1 MAIPLSYN
9 IRNLTVRKTTTAMTA
24 LGIGLTVAVLLAA
37 FAMTEGLR
45 LAFESSGHPLHV
57 LVTRKGSNS
66 ELASNFARSVFND
79 LRFKAGIARGADG
92 EPMASLEVVSVINL
106 PSVESPDGMN
116 VTLRGLM
123 PLGIAMRED
132 MKIKAGRWF
141 DQGRREVVVGEA
153 IARRYP
159 DAQLG
164 KKLSFGRGEW
174 EIVGVF
180 ESPQMARNS
189 EIVTDLNQ
197 AAGDFERSEVLSSAL
212 LRANDEVALQA
223 LINDLN
229 FDQRL
234 NVEARTEKAYY
245 AEQTSS
251 GDLIR
256 YLGTF
261 VAIIM
266 GIGSCFAAMNT
277 MYAAVARRSKEIGT
291 LRVLGFSRSS
301 ILGSFFFESVC
312 LALIGG
318 ILGVLLVMPLNG
330 ISTGLGSNLTFSEIA
345 FQLRVTPRIMLN
357 GVLFALVLG
366 AIGGLLPAFSA
377 ARKQILT
384 ALRQL

>member
-9 IRNLTVRKTTTAMTA
+9 LRNLAVRKTTTVMTS

-57 LVTRKGSNS
+57 LITRKGSTS

-79 LRFKAGIARGADG
+79 LRFKAGIAKSEGG
-92 EPMASLEVVSVINL
+92 EPMASLEMVQVINL

-116 VTLRGLM
+116 VTLRGLL
-123 PLGIAMRED
+123 PVGIAMRPD
-132 MKIKAGRWF
+132 LRIQSGRWF
-141 DQGRREVVVGEA
+141 TPGRREVVVGAA
-153 IARRYP
+153 IAKRYP
-159 DAQLG
+159 DARLG
-164 KKLSFGRGEW
+164 GRLKFGRGEW
-174 EIVGVF
+174 EVVGVF
-180 ESPQMARNS
+180 ESTQMARNS
-189 EIVTDLNQ
+189 EILSDLNQ
-197 AAGDFERSEVLSSAL
+197 AASDAERSEVLSSAL
-212 LRANDEVALQA
+212 VRASDEVALQA

-234 NVEARTEKAYY
+234 NVEARTEKSYF

-277 MYAAVARRSKEIGT
+277 MYAAVARRAKEIGT
-291 LRVLGFSRSS
+291 LRVLGFSRRA
-301 ILGSFFFESVC
+301 ILGSFLLESLF
-312 LALIGG
+312 LALIGAG
-318 ILGVLLVMPLNG
+318 LGVVLVLPLNG
-330 ISTGLGSNLTFSEIA
+330 LTTGIGSNTTFAEVA

-357 GVLFALVLG
+357 GVAFALVLG
-366 AIGGLLPAFSA
+366 AMGGLLPAFGA

>member
-1 MAIPLSYN
+1 MSLRAI
-9 IRNLTVRKTTTAMTA
+9 
-24 LGIGLTVAVLLAA
+24 
-37 FAMTEGLR
+37 
-45 LAFESSGHPLHV
+45 PLHV

-79 LRFKAGIARGADG
+79 MRFKAGIARGKDG
-92 EPMASLEVVSVINL
+92 EPMASLEMVSVINL

-116 VTLRGLM
+116 VSLRGLT

-141 DQGRREVVVGEA
+141 TPGRREVVVGDS

-189 EIVTDLNQ
+189 EILTDLNQ

-212 LRANDEVALQA
+212 VRANDEVALQA

-229 FDQRL
+229 YDQRL

-245 AEQTSS
+245 AEQTAS

-261 VAIIM
+261 VAVIM

-318 ILGVLLVMPLNG
+318 LLGVLLVLPLNG
-330 ISTGLGSNLTFSEIA
+330 ITTGLGSNTTFSEVA

-366 AIGGLLPAFSA
+366 AFGGLLPAFSA

-384 ALRQL
+384 ALRQV

>member
-9 IRNLTVRKTTTAMTA
+9 IRNLAVRKTTTAMTA

-45 LAFESSGHPLHV
+45 LAFESSGHPLQV
-57 LVTRKGSNS
+57 LVTRKGSNA
-66 ELASNFARSVFND
+66 ELSSNFARSVFND
-79 LRFKAGIARGADG
+79 LRFKAGIARSKGG
-92 EPMASLEVVSVINL
+92 EPMASLEMVSVINL
-106 PSVESPDGMN
+106 PSFESPDGMN
-116 VTLRGLM
+116 ITLRGLM
-123 PLGIAMRED
+123 PLGVAMRED

-141 DQGRREVVVGEA
+141 TPGRREVVVGDS

-164 KKLSFGRGEW
+164 KKLSFGRGDW

-180 ESPQMARNS
+180 ESVQMARNS
-189 EIVTDLNQ
+189 EILTDLNQ

-229 FDQRL
+229 YDQRL

-245 AEQTSS
+245 AEQTAS

-256 YLGTF
+256 YLGSF

-301 ILGSFFFESVC
+301 ILGSFFFESIC

-318 ILGVLLVMPLNG
+318 VLGILLVLPLNG
-330 ISTGLGSNLTFSEIA
+330 ISTGLGSNTTFSEVA
-345 FQLRVTPRIMLN
+345 FQLRVTPRIMVN

-366 AIGGLLPAFSA
+366 AFGGLLPAFSA

-384 ALRQL
+384 ALRQV